1 LEEDGF
7 EIDIVEGLHAKALLS
22 QSIGY
27 KNKNKTH
34 DCTPVMDICSTPV
47 DEFAYKSHE
56 DK

>member
-34 DCTPVMDICSTPV
+34 DCTPVMDICSTPA
-47 DEFAYKSHE
+47 DEFAYKSHK